1 MQPSHVKSAMRV
13 LEILEFFKNVRQ
25 PRAMSEISAAL
36 GYPQSSTTVLLKTL
50 ITLGY
55 LNFNRHERL
64 YFPTV
69 KVTSLGEWV
78 PNTLFASGGIVE
90 AMNDVHA
97 ETGESVSINTKNDIY
112 VQYVQ
117 VLQSV
122 HALRFHVN
130 ECELRPMTQSATGW
144 LLMSTMSDKV
154 LDNLIRRA
162 NIVTQKHNGER
173 VEVPAMMEKIRHV
186 RKQGYASAE
195 NIPFLGGATL
205 CVLLPV
211 TIQGQPVTLGL
222 GGAAER
228 IRQNHDH
235 YLQILQN
242 AAKQLEPAEEF
253 TAPVEIEL

>member
-13 LEILEFFKNVRQ
+13 LEILEFFKSVRQ

-50 ITLGY
+50 ISLGY
-55 LNFNRHERL
+55 LNFNRHDRL

-78 PNTLFASGGIVE
+78 PNTLFASGGIID

-97 ETGESVSINTKNDIY
+97 ETGETVSINTKNDIY

-122 HALRFHVN
+122 HALRFQVN
-130 ECELRPMTQSATGW
+130 ESELRPMTQSAVGW

-162 NIVTQKHNGER
+162 NIVTQKSGVW
-173 VEVPAMMEKIRHV
+173 VEVPAMMEKIRTI
-186 RKQGYASAE
+186 RRQNYASAE
-195 NIPFLGGATL
+195 NIPFLGGATI

-211 TIQGQPVTLGL
+211 KILGQPVTLGL

-228 IRQNHDH
+228 IRQNAAH
-235 YLQILQN
+235 YLQILQS
-242 AAKQLEPAEEF
+242 AAKRLEPIEGF
-253 TAPVEIEL
+253 KTPIEIEL